1 MTIAAPVDASTPGGT
16 QAPRRRRGVLGLP
29 YWLLAPGILWLTLF
43 FVVPMVTL
51 VSTSLQT
58 GDIDNGYQLT
68 WHWANYSHALST
80 YGPQFV
86 RSLEYAGIATVA
98 ALLIGYPLAY
108 TIAFKAGVWKNFL
121 LVLVIAPFFTSFLI
135 RTLAWETILADN
147 GFVVRILRD
156 VHLVSSEGR
165 LLATPLAVVCGLTYN
180 FLPFMVLPLYA
191 ALERIDGRLI
201 EAATDLYA
209 SRGTAFRKVTLPLA
223 LPGVFAGS
231 LLTFIPA
238 VGDFI
243 NAALLGTPNQYM
255 VGNVIQAKF
264 LNILDYPTAA
274 ALSFLLMGVILV
286 AILLYARA
294 LGTRSLTEAAAA

>member
-1 MTIAAPVDASTPGGT
+1 VTIAAPVDASTPGGT
-16 QAPRRRRGVLGLP
+16 QAPRRRRRFLGLP
-29 YWLLAPGILWLTLF
+29 YWLLAPGLLWLTF
-43 FVVPMVTL
+43 FFIVPMVTL

-80 YGPQFV
+80 YGPQFL

-147 GFVVRILRD
+147 GLVVGFMRN
-156 VHLVSSEGR
+156 VHLLSSEGR

-180 FLPFMVLPLYA
+180 FLPFMTLPLYA
-191 ALERIDGRLI
+191 SLERMDPRLI
-201 EAATDLYA
+201 EAATDLY
-209 SRGTAFRKVTLPLA
+209 SSPFTAFRKVTWPLSI
-223 LPGVFAGS
+223 PGVVAGT
-231 LLTFIPA
+231 LLCFIPA
-238 VGDFI
+238 AGDYVNVEF
-243 NAALLGTPNQYM
+243 LGSPGQQM
-255 VGNVIQAKF
+255 IGNVIQSRF
-264 LNILDYPTAA
+264 LVANDYPVAS
-274 ALSFLLMGVILV
+274 ALSFALMLAILV
-286 AILLYARA
+286 LVMAYVRRA
-294 LGTRSLTEAAAA
+294 GTEELV

>member
-1 MTIAAPVDASTPGGT
+1 VTVAAPVDASTPGGT
-16 QAPRRRRGVLGLP
+16 QAPRRRRGFLGLP
-29 YWLLAPGILWLTLF
+29 YWLLAPGMLWLAF
-43 FVVPMVTL
+43 FFIVPMVTL

-80 YGPQFV
+80 YGPQFI
-86 RSLEYAGIATVA
+86 RSLEYAAIATVA
-98 ALLIGYPLAY
+98 ALVIGYPLAY

-147 GFVVRILRD
+147 GLVVRVLRD
-156 VHLVSSEGR
+156 IHLVSSDGR

-201 EAATDLYA
+201 EAATDLY
-209 SRGTAFRKVTLPLA
+209 SSPFTAFRRVTWPLS
-223 LPGVFAGS
+223 LPGVVAGT
-231 LLTFIPA
+231 LLCFIPA
-238 VGDFI
+238 AGDYVNVEF
-243 NAALLGTPNQYM
+243 LGSPGQQM
-255 VGNVIQAKF
+255 IGNVIQSRF
-264 LNILDYPTAA
+264 LVANDYPVAS
-274 ALSFLLMGVILV
+274 ALSFALMLAILV
-286 AILLYARA
+286 LVMAYVRRA
-294 LGTRSLTEAAAA
+294 GTEELV

>member
-1 MTIAAPVDASTPGGT
+1 VTIAAPVDASTPGGA

-29 YWLLAPGILWLTLF
+29 YWLLAPGLLWLTFF

-80 YGPQFV
+80 YGPQFL
-86 RSLEYAGIATVA
+86 RSLEYAGVATVA
-98 ALLIGYPLAY
+98 ALVIAYPLAY

-147 GFVVRILRD
+147 GPVVGFMRD
-156 VHLVSSEGR
+156 IHLLSGEGR

-180 FLPFMVLPLYA
+180 FLPFMTLPLYA
-191 ALERIDGRLI
+191 SLERIDGRLI
-201 EAATDLYA
+201 EAATDLY
-209 SRGTAFRKVTLPLA
+209 SSPFTAFRKVTWPLSM
-223 LPGVFAGS
+223 PGVVAGT
-231 LLTFIPA
+231 LLCFIPA
-238 VGDFI
+238 AGDYVNVEF
-243 NAALLGTPNQYM
+243 LGSPGQQM
-255 VGNVIQAKF
+255 IGNVIQSRF
-264 LNILDYPTAA
+264 LVANDYPVASS
-274 ALSFLLMGVILV
+274 LSFALMLAILV
-286 AILLYARA
+286 LVMAYVRRA
-294 LGTRSLTEAAAA
+294 GTEELV